1 MSIFLIHSI
10 NLHQLLAD
18 NSRRYIKRPLNA
30 YMIWTRRA
38 RDGILK
44 ANPHLKMNEVSKTM
58 GEMWKNMRDEEK
70 KPFFQEAREKAAKH
84 KKVCF
89 EFP

>member
-1 MSIFLIHSI
+1 
-10 NLHQLLAD
+10 
-18 NSRRYIKRPLNA
+18 
-30 YMIWTRRA
+30 
-38 RDGILK
+38 
-44 ANPHLKMNEVSKTM
+44 MNEVSKTM